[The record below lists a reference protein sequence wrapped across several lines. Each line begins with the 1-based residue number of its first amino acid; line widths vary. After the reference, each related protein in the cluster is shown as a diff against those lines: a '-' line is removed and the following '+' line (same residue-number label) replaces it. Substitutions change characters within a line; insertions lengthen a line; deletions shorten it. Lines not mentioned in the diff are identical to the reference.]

1 MRDVVIIGIG
11 QTPVGEHWTRSLRH
25 LAHDAIMPAMRDAG
39 VDRVDALYVGNMLSG
54 QLVGQEHI
62 GALIADFVGL
72 RGVEAMKVEAACGS
86 GAGSDAFSLRVTD
99 RIVERRNLAPCTKDY
114 IARRKEVD
122 YATYARLRHKLTMKK
137 SLLRHLCE
145 TS

>member
-1 MRDVVIIGIG
+1 MRDVVILGIG

-39 VDRVDALYVGNMLSG
+39 VDTAGALYVGNMLSG

-86 GAGSDAFSLRVTD
+86 GAAALRVAYMAVASGLHDVVMACGVEKMTD
-99 RIVERRNLAPCTKDY
+99 TPGAETTSGLATAADQ
-114 IARRKEVD
+114 
-122 YATYARLRHKLTMKK
+122 
-137 SLLRHLCE
+137 
-145 TS
+145 